1 MKTLLTALTAL
12 TFATPLAANAGDLS
26 SEFNAQSG
34 VAQLCKSVPAALL
47 RPTDPTG
54 PENARIVQDGV
65 VYGSWGSCDH
75 LEPLGRVGVQHSYQ
89 RGYQIHTRLFKFENG
104 QLVQYTRNTSGKVF
118 RRVYSSQCGGV
129 RNYPIPRGCTSQ
141 TSSTRGNTLWGT
153 SSNLMFVF

>member
-12 TFATPLAANAGDLS
+12 TIVTPLAANAGDLS

-104 QLVQYTRNTSGKVF
+104 KLIEYNRSASGKV
-118 RRVYSSQCGGV
+118 RRREYSSQCGSVKTYG
-129 RNYPIPRGCTSQ
+129 NGGSRGC
-141 TSSTRGNTLWGT
+141 
-153 SSNLMFVF
+153 